1 MRKIAKL
8 SKYRSTVHVT
18 PVSSIREH
26 TNSISKHVMSDC
38 RKKMDPSSLEMLI
51 KLKLNPDLW
60 DKNTVKAVIRKTTE
74 HDHH

>member
-26 TNSISKHVMSDC
+26 TNSISKHVMSDGSVII
-38 RKKMDPSSLEMLI
+38 RNADDIEA
-51 KLKLNPDLW
+51 
-60 DKNTVKAVIRKTTE
+60 KA
-74 HDHH
+74 